1 MMKLIKLN
9 AIDSTNEYI
18 KLNKSFF
25 SQNSLVV
32 YSFNQTNGKGQRG
45 KIWTSQPY
53 KNICISFYNKIE
65 KTSNETLL
73 KTNLF
78 ASLSVLEILKL
89 YDIPKLKIKWPNDIM
104 SGNKKIAGILI
115 ENSFFRKKIV
125 DSIIGIGLNVNQI
138 DFDLITNA
146 TSMKI
151 LKNESFDLNKLSNE
165 FIKKFSLLEFQI
177 KKLSKAGL
185 LKKFTSNL
193 YGLRKKQKFQI
204 DNKIVEGY
212 IFGISDDYR
221 LKVMIEKQIKHFD
234 NGQIKSITQL

>member
-1 MMKLIKLN
+1 MKIIKLN

-32 YSFNQTNGKGQRG
+32 YSFNQTNGRGQRG

-65 KTSNETLL
+65 KISNETLL

-78 ASLSVLEILKL
+78 ASLSILEILKL

-115 ENSFFRKKIV
+115 ENSFLRNKIV

-138 DFDLITNA
+138 DFDLITGA

-151 LKNESFDLNKLSNE
+151 LKNESFDLNKLSKE
-165 FIKKFSLLEFQI
+165 FIEKFSLLEHQI
-177 KKLSKAGL
+177 KNLSKDEL
-185 LKKFTSNL
+185 VKKFTFHL
-193 YGLRKKQKFQI
+193 YGLRKKQKFEI
-204 DNKIVEGY
+204 GNKVVEGSVL
-212 IFGISDDYR
+212 GISDDYR
-221 LKVMIEKQIKHFD
+221 LKVQIDKQTKYFD
-234 NGQIKSITQL
+234 NGQIKLITQL

>member
-1 MMKLIKLN
+1 MKLIKLN

-138 DFDLITNA
+138 DFDLITDA

-185 LKKFTSNL
+185 LKKFSSNL

>member
-1 MMKLIKLN
+1 MKLIKLN

-18 KLNKSFF
+18 KLNKSLF

-138 DFDLITNA
+138 DFDLITDA

-185 LKKFTSNL
+185 LKKFSSNL

>member
-204 DNKIVEGY
+204 DNKIVEGF

-221 LKVMIEKQIKHFD
+221 LKVMIEKQIKYFD

>member
-1 MMKLIKLN
+1 MKLIKLN

-115 ENSFFRKKIV
+115 ENSFFRNKIV

-138 DFDLITNA
+138 DFDLITDA

-151 LKNESFDLNKLSNE
+151 LKNESFDLNKLSDE
-165 FIKKFSLLEFQI
+165 FIKKFYLLEFQI
-177 KKLSKAGL
+177 KNLSKVGL

-204 DNKIVEGY
+204 DNKVVEGF
-212 IFGISDDYR
+212 ILRD
-221 LKVMIEKQIKHFD
+221 
-234 NGQIKSITQL
+234 

>member
-204 DNKIVEGY
+204 DNKVVEGF
-212 IFGISDDYR
+212 ILGISDDYR
-221 LKVMIEKQIKHFD
+221 LTVRIEKQIKHFD
-234 NGQIKSITQL
+234 NGQIKLINQD

>member
-18 KLNKSFF
+18 KLNKSLF

-45 KIWTSQPY
+45 KIWSSQPY

-65 KTSNETLL
+65 KTSDEILF

-78 ASLSVLEILKL
+78 TSLAVLEILKL

-115 ENSFFRKKIV
+115 ENSFFRNKIV

-138 DFDLITNA
+138 DFDLITDA

-151 LKNESFDLNKLSNE
+151 LKNESFDLNKLSIE
-165 FIKKFSLLEFQI
+165 FIKKFSSLEFQI

-185 LKKFTSNL
+185 FKKFSSNL

-204 DNKIVEGY
+204 DNKIVEGF
-212 IFGISDDYR
+212 ILGISDDYR

-234 NGQIKSITQL
+234 NGQIKLITQL

>member
-138 DFDLITNA
+138 DFDLITDA

-185 LKKFTSNL
+185 LKKFSSNL

>member
-185 LKKFTSNL
+185 LKKFSSNL

>member
-1 MMKLIKLN
+1 MKLIKLN

-18 KLNKSFF
+18 KLNKSLF

-45 KIWTSQPY
+45 KIWSSQPY

-65 KTSNETLL
+65 KTSDEMLF

-78 ASLSVLEILKL
+78 TSLAVLEILKF

-115 ENSFFRKKIV
+115 ENSFFRNKIV

-138 DFDLITNA
+138 DFDIITGA

-151 LKNESFDLNKLSNE
+151 LKNESFDLNKLFKE
-165 FIKKFSLLEFQI
+165 FIKKFSLLEHQI
-177 KKLSKAGL
+177 KNLSKDKL
-185 LKKFTSNL
+185 VKKFTFHL

-204 DNKIVEGY
+204 GNKVIEGSVL
-212 IFGISDDYR
+212 GISDDYR
-221 LKVMIEKQIKHFD
+221 LKVQIDKQTKYFD
-234 NGQIKSITQL
+234 NGQIKLITQL

>member
-18 KLNKSFF
+18 KLNKSLF

-45 KIWTSQPY
+45 KIWSSQPY

-65 KTSNETLL
+65 KTSDEILF

-78 ASLSVLEILKL
+78 TSLAVLEILKF

-204 DNKIVEGY
+204 DNKIVEGF

-221 LKVMIEKQIKHFD
+221 LKVMIEKQIKYFD

>member
-18 KLNKSFF
+18 KLNKSLF

-45 KIWTSQPY
+45 KIWSSQPY

-65 KTSNETLL
+65 KTSDEIFL

-78 ASLSVLEILKL
+78 TSLAVLEILKI
-89 YDIPKLKIKWPNDIM
+89 YNIAKLKIKWPNDIM

-115 ENSFFRKKIV
+115 ENSFSRNKIV
-125 DSIIGIGLNVNQI
+125 DSIIGIGLNVNQT
-138 DFDLITNA
+138 DFDLIAGA

-151 LKNESFDLNKLSNE
+151 LKNESFDLNKLFKE
-165 FIKKFSLLEFQI
+165 FIKKFSLVEHQI
-177 KKLSKAGL
+177 KNFSKDEL
-185 LKKFTSNL
+185 VKKFTFHL

-204 DNKIVEGY
+204 DNKVFEGL
-212 IFGISDDYR
+212 ILGISDDYR
-221 LKVMIEKQIKHFD
+221 LKVQIHKQIKYFD
-234 NGQIKSITQL
+234 NGQIKLITEL

>member
-1 MMKLIKLN
+1 MKLIKLN

-18 KLNKSFF
+18 KLNKSLF

-45 KIWTSQPY
+45 KIWSSQPY
-53 KNICISFYNKIE
+53 KNICTSLYNKIE
-65 KTSNETLL
+65 KTSDEILF

-78 ASLSVLEILKL
+78 TSLAVLEILKF

-115 ENSFFRKKIV
+115 ENSFFRNKIV

-138 DFDLITNA
+138 DFDLITGA

-151 LKNESFDLNKLSNE
+151 LKNESFDLNKLFKE
-165 FIKKFSLLEFQI
+165 FIKKFSLLEHQI
-177 KKLSKAGL
+177 KNLSKDEL
-185 LKKFTSNL
+185 VKKFTFHL
-193 YGLRKKQKFQI
+193 YGLRKKQKFEI
-204 DNKIVEGY
+204 GNKVVEGSVL
-212 IFGISDDYR
+212 GISDDYR
-221 LKVMIEKQIKHFD
+221 LKVQIDKQTKYFD
-234 NGQIKSITQL
+234 NGQIKLITQL

>member
-1 MMKLIKLN
+1 MKLIKLN

-185 LKKFTSNL
+185 LKKFSSNL

>member
-1 MMKLIKLN
+1 MKLIKLN